1 MKKFIFINMCWMMA
15 ISFVPV
21 AVADTASSIR
31 YEQASYDDNGDSYY
45 LDIDLG
51 LESKNHLILG
61 YGKNTSQIGSETL
74 GSDSFYIGFLTD
86 PYADFS
92 TGVTYTSLSEDNSFD
107 LDSIRLDLVVNTDD
121 WEFSLSPE
129 LRNIDFYTTTSTT
142 VSTLSPALGV
152 TASYYG
158 IEHIFISLGHTVYS
172 YDKDVSTSSG
182 GMSSGMGNFSVSTL
196 DQAYGL
202 DAYRNRFT
210 TGYNYGAG
218 NIGIRHT
225 RIVAEV
231 DSVVT
236 TINSVFVSY
245 KFNEAWRTELSTGT
259 VEDDFD
265 DTRFVSAALGY
276 YW

>member
-1 MKKFIFINMCWMMA
+1 MKKFIFINMVWMMG
-15 ISFVPV
+15 ISFVAV

-31 YEQASYDDNGDSYY
+31 YEQAGYDNNGDSYY
-45 LDIDLG
+45 LDIELG

-92 TGVTYTSLSEDNSFD
+92 TGVTYTSLSEENNFD

-129 LRNIDFYTTTSTT
+129 LRNIDFYTTTNTT
-142 VSTLSPALGV
+142 ISTLSPALGV
-152 TASYYG
+152 MASYYG
-158 IEHIFISLGHTVYS
+158 IEHVFISLGRTVYS
-172 YDKDVSTSSG
+172 YDKDVSTSS
-182 GMSSGMGNFSVSTL
+182 SHTTSGMGNYSVSTL

-210 TGYNYGAG
+210 AGYNYGAG
-218 NIGIRHT
+218 NIGIRRT
-225 RIVAEV
+225 RVVAEV
-231 DSVVT
+231 DSAVT
-236 TINSVFVSY
+236 TINSIFISY
-245 KFNEAWRTELSTGT
+245 TFSDAWRTELSAGT
-259 VEDDFD
+259 VDDDFD
-265 DTRFVSAALGY
+265 ETQFVSAALGY

>member
-1 MKKFIFINMCWMMA
+1 MKKFIFINMVWMMG
-15 ISFVPV
+15 ISFVAV

-31 YEQASYDDNGDSYY
+31 YEQAGYDNNGDSYY
-45 LDIDLG
+45 LDIELG

-92 TGVTYTSLSEDNSFD
+92 TGVTYTSLSEENNFD

-129 LRNIDFYTTTSTT
+129 LRNIDFYTTTNTT
-142 VSTLSPALGV
+142 ISTLSPALGV
-152 TASYYG
+152 MASYYG
-158 IEHIFISLGHTVYS
+158 IEHVFISLGRTVYS
-172 YDKDVSTSSG
+172 YDKDVSTSS
-182 GMSSGMGNFSVSTL
+182 SHTTSGMGNYSVSTL

-210 TGYNYGAG
+210 AGYNYGAG

-225 RIVAEV
+225 RVVAEV
-231 DSVVT
+231 DSAVT
-236 TINSVFVSY
+236 TINSIFISY
-245 KFNEAWRTELSTGT
+245 TFSDAWRTELSAGT
-259 VEDDFD
+259 VDDDFD
-265 DTRFVSAALGY
+265 ETRFVSAALGY